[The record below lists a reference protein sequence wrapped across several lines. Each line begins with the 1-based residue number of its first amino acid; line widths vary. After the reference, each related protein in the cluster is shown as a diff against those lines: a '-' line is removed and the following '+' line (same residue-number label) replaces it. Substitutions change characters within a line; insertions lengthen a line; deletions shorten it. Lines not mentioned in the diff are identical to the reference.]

1 MMDNE
6 VKTLAEVQASRP
18 KVNEDLIAKG
28 ATILQKYKD
37 AKSNLETR
45 IIDNDTWYR
54 MRYEEI
60 QSGESNKSTAWLFN
74 SLANKHADAMDNYPE
89 PIILPREVS
98 DKQEA
103 ETLSQVLPVILE
115 RTGFEKTYSDVWW
128 QKLKCGTGV
137 YGVFWNPGLI
147 NGLGDIE
154 IKKIDLL
161 NLFWEPGVT
170 DIQNSAN
177 VFYVKLHNNE
187 LLESLYPQL
196 KSNLGQSN
204 LQVSH
209 YIHDDNIDTSEK
221 TPVVDWYYKRKK
233 DNKTVL
239 HYCKFCNGTLL
250 YASEN
255 DPKYA
260 ERGFYDHGKYPFV
273 FDVLYPMEDSPC
285 GLGHIDIMKGAQEQI
300 DSLDNAIIKNAS
312 RASESRF
319 FINNSGSVNEKEF
332 ADWTKNFVHVAG
344 SNLGEDS
351 IRAINVPALPGIYLD
366 VLTRKVEELKET
378 SGNRDF
384 SQGATTSG
392 VTAASAIAAL
402 QEAGGK
408 LTRDMVQQGY
418 YAFSSVNEL
427 VIEEIRQFYSE
438 QRFFRITGPNGQD
451 EFISFD
457 NSRIKGQESSIPG
470 SGEVSTRLPVFD
482 IKVKSAKNS
491 SYSKMSQNE
500 FALQLYQM
508 GLFNPANADVSRA
521 AVEMMDFD
529 GKQQVMNK
537 IEENGLMYQKLQALI
552 PLAIKCA
559 QIVDKTQG
567 TNGEITQQIT
577 SIIGNVPGGVNSS
590 AVEVEKD
597 NSLEAQAR
605 QRSNEATQPK

>member
-1 MMDNE
+1 MIDNE

-196 KSNLGQSN
+196 KGKLGQSI

-332 ADWTKNFVHVAG
+332 ADWTKNFVHVSG

-418 YAFSSVNEL
+418 YAFSSVNGL
-427 VIEEIRQFYSE
+427 VIEEIRQFYTE

-457 NSRIKGQESSIPG
+457 NSQIKGQESSIPG

-500 FALQLYQM
+500 FALQLYQLGM
-508 GLFNPANADVSRA
+508 FNPANADVSRA

-537 IEENGLMYQKLQALI
+537 IEENGSMYQKLQALI

-577 SIIGNVPGGVNSS
+577 SIIGNVPGGVNPS

>member
-1 MMDNE
+1 MIDNE

-196 KSNLGQSN
+196 KSKLGQSN

>member
-1 MMDNE
+1 MIDNE

-196 KSNLGQSN
+196 KGKLGQSN

>member
-1 MMDNE
+1 MIDNE